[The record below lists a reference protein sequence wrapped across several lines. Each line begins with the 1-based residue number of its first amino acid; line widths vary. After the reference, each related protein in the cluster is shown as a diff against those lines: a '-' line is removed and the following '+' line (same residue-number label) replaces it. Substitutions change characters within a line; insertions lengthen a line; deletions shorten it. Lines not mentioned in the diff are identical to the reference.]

1 MKKRSLSLILSKSKT
16 FNAILRKLSVLKATL
31 TYDKGTIVI
40 RGLAHIPFATL
51 DPRTNILRAQA
62 LYYSDIIGY
71 MKNSGMEFNDYVF
84 SDAIP
89 SPNYD
94 PAFQQKG
101 HSDKKGDVLPL
112 SSSSAILLRDY
123 QQKALDN
130 WINACMK
137 GSIVLPTGSGKTIVG
152 IKAIEKAN
160 TSALVIVPTLDLMD
174 QWSSVLAKYFVNTK
188 IGNLGGGVDDIQ
200 PITVSTYDSAYLRA
214 PILGN
219 KFMFVI
225 FDEVHHLAALG
236 YRTIAEQM
244 AAPFRLGLTAT
255 IEREDELHRDLPRLV
270 GEIVFQA
277 SPGLLA
283 KNKHLAQYEIERRKV
298 EMLPDE
304 LEEYQ
309 RNMRIYRQGM
319 NKLAAKV
326 GYSALSLEKLIMMS
340 GKNSIA
346 REALLAR
353 NRATDIALNSKAKI
367 DELREILAENKG
379 SKTIIFT
386 QHNSLVHQIS
396 DRFLIPFITYK
407 TNKEE
412 RQDVL
417 KGFKEGRYIA
427 IVTSKVLDE
436 GVDVPDAELGII
448 VSGTGSAREF
458 IQRLGR
464 LLRPKP
470 PLTSPSPSP
479 SASSSS
485 TITKNNNNV
494 GEVGLISGTD
504 SDNNIKK
511 AKLIEIVSSETREET
526 ITSAKRKR
534 ALRTINSQEQSQD
547 YNYHRYGST
556 EGRYNK

>member
-1 MKKRSLSLILSKSKT
+1 M
-16 FNAILRKLSVLKATL
+16 LKATL
-31 TYDKGTIVI
+31 TYDRGTIVI

-51 DPRTNILRAQA
+51 DPRTNVLRAQA
-62 LYYSDIIGY
+62 LYYSDIIEY
-71 MKNSGMEFNDYVF
+71 MKNSKIDFNDYVF
-84 SDAIP
+84 SDSIP
-89 SPNYD
+89 SPDYSD
-94 PAFQQKG
+94 DQQQKKNG
-101 HSDKKGDVLPL
+101 GKDASHLA
-112 SSSSAILLRDY
+112 SSSPALLLRDY

-130 WINACMK
+130 WISARMR
-137 GSIVLPTGSGKTIVG
+137 GSIVLPTGSGKTVVG

-160 TSALVIVPTLDLMD
+160 ASALIIVPTLDLMD
-174 QWSSVLAKYFVNTK
+174 QWTSVLAKYFLNAK

-200 PITVSTYDSAYLRA
+200 SITVSTYDSAYLRA
-214 PILGN
+214 PLLGN
-219 KFMFVI
+219 RFLLVI

-255 IEREDELHRDLPRLV
+255 IEREDELHRDLPKLV
-270 GEIVFQA
+270 GHVVYHA

-298 EMLPDE
+298 ELLPEE
-304 LEEYQ
+304 LEEYKQ
-309 RNMRIYRQGM
+309 NMQIYRQGM
-319 NKLAAKV
+319 NKLGAKLGYAA
-326 GYSALSLEKLIMMS
+326 LTLEKLIMMS
-340 GKNSIA
+340 GKNPVA
-346 REALLAR
+346 RESLLAR

-367 DELREILAENKG
+367 EELREILAENKG

-396 DRFLIPFITYK
+396 DNFLIPFITYK
-407 TNKEE
+407 TNKDE

-417 KGFKEGRYIA
+417 QGFKEGRYMA

-470 PLTSPSPSP
+470 
-479 SASSSS
+479 SSS
-485 TITKNNNNV
+485 TATIANNNNSNGV
-494 GEVGLISGTD
+494 SLIND
-504 SDNNIKK
+504 SINNNNKK
-511 AKLIEIVSSETREET
+511 AKLIEIISSETREET
-526 ITSAKRKR
+526 VTSAKRKR
-534 ALRTINSQEQSQD
+534 ALRTINSSYESRDTID
-547 YNYHRYGST
+547 YDDST
-556 EGRYNK
+556 SNAKKGGNK